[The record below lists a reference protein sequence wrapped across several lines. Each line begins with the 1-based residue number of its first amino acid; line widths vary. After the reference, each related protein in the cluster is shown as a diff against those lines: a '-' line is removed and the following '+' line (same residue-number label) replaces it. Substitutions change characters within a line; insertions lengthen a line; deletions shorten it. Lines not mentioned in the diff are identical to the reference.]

1 MMIFKRNIYRF
12 SPEIL
17 RFSIFFTF
25 LIKII
30 LFKQVDGLMTPGVG
44 LKPAMGLSTVEFW
57 GCNINEKL
65 IREQVDNLFNRNFAR
80 IGYTTVLLGCGWYGD
95 KRGDGGFMQEN
106 IKSFPSGY
114 KNLTSYAHEK
124 QMKIG
129 LTQSVGDHPCLSKLK
144 HNKPGLAGHED
155 QDIRLFAEW
164 GIEHI
169 KLEFCF
175 VRDKIEKT
183 LYPKFLAKDLYVPAV
198 DSVYKHKDIRQM
210 AIQINAWGIQ
220 EPQNWPAEKYANM
233 WRMGPDVDTV
243 DSWTDVVRTINQFT
257 TFSKFV
263 QPGSFV
269 DLDVLLMGRAL
280 TSNEAVTQFSF
291 WCLAKSPLFFSF
303 NVATVEQFP
312 FSVLTKPSLIEVNQD
327 SLGKAISLKR
337 RRDGF
342 DLWSGP
348 LSEKRIAVFIVNY
361 ADEYRYYNFQLKH
374 LGLSRAKVE
383 DLWSDEVVDVKGSLP
398 NQKIPPHGALVYR
411 LSESVEIPKLN
422 FRFYSAGDS
431 NHGFPSRKEGLRRI
445 GNTKESAGCWIGHKE
460 TFEFRNIS
468 GGKKGGLK
476 VVSISYIAADNP
488 VEPIYPTGQRF
499 GSITLNNG
507 PEIVLTWPMTGGD
520 NNYIYRD
527 FRVDIN
533 GFNPGESN
541 SLKFFNPK
549 GWAPDIV
556 EIGIQ
561 EDP

>member
-1 MMIFKRNIYRF
+1 
-12 SPEIL
+12 
-17 RFSIFFTF
+17 
-25 LIKII
+25 
-30 LFKQVDGLMTPGVG
+30 
-44 LKPAMGLSTVEFW
+44 MGLSTVEFW

-129 LTQSVGDHPCLSKLK
+129 LTQSVG
-144 HNKPGLAGHED
+144 
-155 QDIRLFAEW
+155 
-164 GIEHI
+164 
-169 KLEFCF
+169 CF

-243 DSWTDVVRTINQFT
+243 DSWTDV
-257 TFSKFV
+257 
-263 QPGSFV
+263 
-269 DLDVLLMGRAL
+269 AL

-291 WCLAKSPLFFSF
+291 WCLAKS
-303 NVATVEQFP
+303 
-312 FSVLTKPSLIEVNQD
+312 QD